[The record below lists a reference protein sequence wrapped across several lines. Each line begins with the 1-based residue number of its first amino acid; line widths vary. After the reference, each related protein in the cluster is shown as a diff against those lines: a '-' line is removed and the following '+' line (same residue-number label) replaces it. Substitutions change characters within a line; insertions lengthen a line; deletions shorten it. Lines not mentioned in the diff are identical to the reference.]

1 VSQPQSAEDAIQDA
15 AERQI
20 TDMIRRLIAAARDG
34 RAHLSHEDGA
44 NCMGCRAVR
53 QAIEFVKAM
62 SSDEVPAEE
71 TSA

>member
-1 VSQPQSAEDAIQDA
+1 MNQPNPADAIQDA

-44 NCMGCRAVR
+44 NCLGCRAVR
-53 QAIEFVKAM
+53 QGIEFVKAM
-62 SSDEVPAEE
+62 SSEEVTAGTEAAE
-71 TSA
+71 